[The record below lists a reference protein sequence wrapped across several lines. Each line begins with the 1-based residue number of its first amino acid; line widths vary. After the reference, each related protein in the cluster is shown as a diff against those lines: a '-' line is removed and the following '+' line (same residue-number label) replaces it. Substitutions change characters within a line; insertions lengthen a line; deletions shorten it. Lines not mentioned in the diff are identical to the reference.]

1 MREMKMFKKLSIAL
15 ISAAAL
21 LNGCSN
27 GDGIASVGGNTI
39 SKEMFDAYLAEKR
52 IPATNQKRID
62 SALDMYL
69 EREALTMAISESESL
84 DHDALEAE
92 LREIKKQMLI
102 SRYFDQYLKTITD
115 DEAIRNFYSENSEQY
130 TVQRVKVAHILLR
143 TRGSMDDSEVGAVRT
158 RAQEIYSKV
167 TSGNDFSK
175 LAEEYSEDKISA
187 IKGGDL
193 GWLNDGAVDPVFIK
207 MAFSLEKDEIS
218 EIIQTPFGYHIIKS
232 LKTPETLQKSYE
244 AVKGDI
250 RYQLRAEAKKAE
262 FERLL
267 STVSIEKI
275 SND

>member
-1 MREMKMFKKLSIAL
+1 MFKKLSIAL
-15 ISAAAL
+15 ISTAAI

-27 GDGIASVGGNTI
+27 GEGIASVGGESI

-52 IPATNQKRID
+52 IPATNQKSVK
-62 SALDMYL
+62 SALDSYL
-69 EREALTMAISESESL
+69 EREALTMAISKSNLL
-84 DHDALEAE
+84 DLEALEYE

-115 DEAIRNFYSENSEQY
+115 NEAVRNFYSENSEQY
-130 TVQRVKVAHILLR
+130 TVQRVKVAHVLLR
-143 TRGSMDDSEVGAVRT
+143 TRASMDDSEIGAVRT
-158 RAQEIYSKV
+158 RAQEIYSKAI
-167 TSGNDFSK
+167 SGNDFAK
-175 LAEEYSEDKISA
+175 LAEEYSEDNISA

-193 GWLNDGAVDPVFIK
+193 GWLNEGAVDPVFIK

-232 LKTPETLQKSYE
+232 LKTPQTLQKSFE

-250 RYQLRAEAKKAE
+250 RYQLRAEAKKTE

-267 STVSIEKI
+267 STVDIEKI

>member
-1 MREMKMFKKLSIAL
+1 MKMFKKLSIAL
-15 ISAAAL
+15 ISTAAI

-27 GDGIASVGGNTI
+27 GEGIASVGGESI

-52 IPATNQKRID
+52 IPATNQKSVK
-62 SALDMYL
+62 SALDSYL
-69 EREALTMAISESESL
+69 EREALTMAISKSNLL
-84 DHDALEAE
+84 DLEALEYE

-115 DEAIRNFYSENSEQY
+115 NEAVRNFYSENSEQY
-130 TVQRVKVAHILLR
+130 TVQRVKVAHVLLR
-143 TRGSMDDSEVGAVRT
+143 TRASMDDSEIGAVRT
-158 RAQEIYSKV
+158 RAQEIYSKAI
-167 TSGNDFSK
+167 SGNDFAK
-175 LAEEYSEDKISA
+175 LAEEYSEDNISA

-193 GWLNDGAVDPVFIK
+193 GWLNEGAVDPVFIK

-232 LKTPETLQKSYE
+232 LKTPQTLQKSFE

-250 RYQLRAEAKKAE
+250 RYQLRAEAKKTE

-267 STVSIEKI
+267 STVDIEKI

>member
-1 MREMKMFKKLSIAL
+1 MKLKFVIL
-15 ISAAAL
+15 IVVASLAA
-21 LNGCSN
+21 CSET
-27 GDGIASVGGNTI
+27 DYLAKVGGEGITQQEI
-39 SKEMFDAYLAEKR
+39 DSYLTEKR
-52 IPATNQKRID
+52 IPTTNQKRVE
-62 SALDMYL
+62 SALDSYL
-69 EREALTMAISESESL
+69 EREALTTAISESELL

-115 DEAIRNFYSENSEQY
+115 DESVRNFYSENSEQY
-130 TVQRVKVAHILLR
+130 TVRRVQVAHILLR
-143 TRGSMDDSEVGAVRT
+143 TRVSMDESEIGAVRT
-158 RAQEIYSKV
+158 RAQEVYSKA

-207 MAFSLEKDEIS
+207 MAFSLENDEIS

-232 LKTPETLQKSYE
+232 LKTPETLQKSFE